1 MPLRNQIALESSLCP
16 KMSLTS
22 CSRFD
27 LSLREKPRG
36 NMDLVR
42 TRDIAKTN
50 LKHGAL
56 WVNLL
61 KWLVNV
67 LLIRFLVVC
76 PIYFLSLWD
85 YISHRKWNSVRRDML
100 TEDTPPSPEQVVR
113 PSAWMPLRKRPFF
126 SCPEVTGCA
135 RMRVN
140 LKQKQSDNPQLR
152 LQAHHFYG
160 INYYN

>member
-67 LLIRFLVVC
+67 LLIRFWWFVPFIFYPC
-76 PIYFLSLWD
+76 GTIF
-85 YISHRKWNSVRRDML
+85 HTGNETVRRDML